1 MENPFISIIERL
13 EDLDVKLS
21 RLLQAQETHG
31 LYRSDELMN
40 INEVAKFLD
49 ESIQSIYSRTS
60 KRTIPFYKK
69 GKKLLFKKTEIL
81 DWLDNQK
88 KKTVQELQD
97 EI

>member
-13 EDLDVKLS
+13 EDLDIKLS
-21 RLLQAQETHG
+21 RLLQAQEVQG

-49 ESIQSIYSRTS
+49 ESVQSIYSRTS
-60 KRTIPFYKK
+60 RRTIPFYKK

-81 DWLDNQK
+81 DWLEGQK
-88 KKTVQELQD
+88 KKTVSELM
-97 EI
+97 EEV

>member
-21 RLLQAQETHG
+21 RLLQAQEIHG

-40 INEVAKFLD
+40 ISEVAKFLD
-49 ESIQSIYSRTS
+49 ESVQSIYSRTS
-60 KRTIPFYKK
+60 RRTIPFYKK

-81 DWLDNQK
+81 DWLDDQK
-88 KKTVQELQD
+88 KKTLKEIQD

>member
-21 RLLQAQETHG
+21 RLLQAQEIHG

-40 INEVAKFLD
+40 ISEVAKFLD
-49 ESIQSIYSRTS
+49 ESVQSIYTRTS
-60 KRTIPFYKK
+60 RRTIPFYKK

-81 DWLDNQK
+81 DWLDDQK
-88 KKTVQELQD
+88 KKTLKEIQD

>member
-13 EDLDVKLS
+13 EEVDVKLS
-21 RLLQAQETHG
+21 RLLQAQEAHG

-40 INEVAKFLD
+40 INEVSKYLD
-49 ESIQSIYSRTS
+49 ESVQSIYSRTS
-60 KRTIPFYKK
+60 QRTIPFYKK

-81 DWLDNQK
+81 DWLDGQK
-88 KKTVQELQD
+88 KKTITELQN

>member
-13 EDLDVKLS
+13 EEVDVKLS
-21 RLLQAQETHG
+21 RLLQAQEAHG

-40 INEVAKFLD
+40 INEVAKYLD
-49 ESIQSIYSRTS
+49 ESVQSIYSRTS
-60 KRTIPFYKK
+60 QRTIPFYKK

-81 DWLDNQK
+81 DWLDDKK
-88 KKTVQELQD
+88 KKTVSELQD

>member
-21 RLLQAQETHG
+21 RLLQVQEAHG
-31 LYRSDELMN
+31 VNRSDELMN
-40 INEVAKFLD
+40 INEVADFLD
-49 ESIQSIYSRTS
+49 ESVQSIYSRTS
-60 KRTIPFYKK
+60 RRTIPFYKK

-81 DWLDNQK
+81 NWLDGQK
-88 KKTVQELQD
+88 KKTVSELQD

>member
-13 EDLDVKLS
+13 EEVDVKLS
-21 RLLQAQETHG
+21 RLLQAQEAHG

-40 INEVAKFLD
+40 ISEVAKYLD
-49 ESIQSIYSRTS
+49 ESVQSIYSRTS
-60 KRTIPFYKK
+60 GRTIPFYKK

-81 DWLDNQK
+81 DWLDGQK
-88 KKTVQELQD
+88 KKTVSELQD

>member
-13 EDLDVKLS
+13 EEVDVKLS
-21 RLLQAQETHG
+21 RLLQAQEAHG

-40 INEVAKFLD
+40 INEVAKYLD
-49 ESIQSIYSRTS
+49 ESVQSIYSRTS
-60 KRTIPFYKK
+60 RRTIPFYKK

-81 DWLDNQK
+81 DWLDGQK
-88 KKTVQELQD
+88 KKTVSELQD

>member
-13 EDLDVKLS
+13 ENLDVKLS
-21 RLLQAQETHG
+21 RLLQAQEIHG

-40 INEVAKFLD
+40 ISEVAKFLD
-49 ESIQSIYSRTS
+49 ESVQSIYSRTS
-60 KRTIPFYKK
+60 RRTIPFYKK

-81 DWLDNQK
+81 DWLDDQK
-88 KKTVQELQD
+88 KKTLKEIQD